1 MSDTAAL
8 RARRRS
14 QSARLDDVRRT
25 LAGLLFGLAY
35 LCASLA
41 IGGWLLQRSAFSPDR
56 SRDAANAVLADGPI
70 RAQVV
75 NLIADATAPQLGAPP
90 AAVSAQINGLL
101 TSPAT
106 AQAMSLEMASI
117 IHDAHAHL
125 IGQQKAPVQ
134 ITADQMRN
142 IVRSDAVSSLPPITL
157 PVPEIGALSFIRQ
170 LLTWLVPAAAIAA
183 VLLGIVALTTHPER
197 SVLVRSLGF
206 GLLLL
211 AVLIALIGYVVPKFV
226 VSTFSSNAWARIPA
240 LLANDTLPLVIALDV
255 VLVGVGLALLIG
267 SGLLRRRQ
275 RWSAP
280 VSTYRYNEERRW
292 G

>member
-1 MSDTAAL
+1 M
-8 RARRRS
+8 
-14 QSARLDDVRRT
+14 RRT

-56 SRDAANAVLADGPI
+56 SRDAADAVLADGPI